1 MNKYSGIDLHS
12 NNCVVVVSDEE
23 DRVCCERRVPN
34 DLAKIIALLEPFR
47 DNLVGV
53 AVESTFN
60 WYWLVDGLQ
69 AAGFDVKLVN
79 TAALVQYDG
88 LKYSGDQHDARHLA
102 HLLRLNLLHFGYAF
116 PPEWRA
122 VRDLAR
128 KRAQL
133 VRTRTTHILALET
146 IYARQTGGYLSGRAA
161 KALDIEDVARLG
173 WAEDVTLAAQVNV
186 LAVQAME
193 RGIAIVEKRL
203 HERVKLTPDYAV
215 LKTAPGIGEI
225 LSTVIMLETGPIE
238 RFTSAGNYA
247 SYARC
252 VGSGRYSNNK
262 KKGEGNRKN
271 GNTYLAWAFV
281 EAAHFALKYNDAAK
295 RFYDRKRA
303 HGNTALATKALA
315 HKLARACYHM
325 LKGQVAFDEKR
336 CFA

>member
-23 DRVCCERRVPN
+23 DRICCEKRVPN
-34 DLAKIIALLEPFR
+34 DLTKIVALLEPFR
-47 DNLVGV
+47 DDLVSV
-53 AVESTFN
+53 AVDSTFN

-69 AAGFDVKLVN
+69 ASGFDVKLVN
-79 TAALVQYDG
+79 TAAIAQYEG

-102 HLLRLNLLHFGYAF
+102 HLLRLKLLHYGYIFA
-116 PPEWRA
+116 PEWRA

-133 VRTRTTHILALET
+133 VRMRTTHVLALET
-146 IYARQTGGYLSGRAA
+146 LYARQTGGRISGSAA
-161 KALDIEDVARLG
+161 KLLSIEDVARWG
-173 WAEDVTLAAQVNV
+173 WPEDVTLALQVNV
-186 LAVQAME
+186 MAIKAME
-193 RGIAIVEKRL
+193 SGIALLEKRL
-203 HERVKLTPDYAV
+203 HERVKPTPEYAV
-215 LKTAPGIGEI
+215 LNTVPGIGEI

-247 SYARC
+247 SYGRC
-252 VGSGRYSNNK
+252 VGSGRFSNNK

-271 GNTYLAWAFV
+271 GNAYLAWAFV
-281 EAAHFALKYNDAAK
+281 EAAHFAKIHSEPAK
-295 RFYDRKRA
+295 RFYERKRA
-303 HGNTALATKALA
+303 RSNTALATKALA

-325 LKGQVAFDEKR
+325 LKEQVVFDEKR

>member
-1 MNKYSGIDLHS
+1 VI
-12 NNCVVVVSDEE
+12 
-23 DRVCCERRVPN
+23 
-34 DLAKIIALLEPFR
+34 
-47 DNLVGV
+47 
-53 AVESTFN
+53 ESTFN

-69 AAGFDVKLVN
+69 AAGLDVKLVN

-116 PPEWRA
+116 PPQWRA

-133 VRTRTTHILALET
+133 FRTRSTRILALET
-146 IYARQTGGYLSGRAA
+146 IYARQTGGHLSGRAA

-215 LKTAPGIGEI
+215 LKTVPGIGEI
-225 LSTVIMLETGPIE
+225 LSTVIMLETGSIE

-247 SYARC
+247 SSARC

-281 EAAHFALKYNDAAK
+281 EAAHFALKHNDAAK

-303 HGNTALATKALA
+303 HGNTSLATKALA
-315 HKLARACYHM
+315 HKLARACNHM
-325 LKGQVAFDEKR
+325 LKGQIAFDEKR